1 MVNSTPQDEFFV
13 NGEGDEY
20 FKRHQ
25 NWLTSVNKETD
36 LVYSSLVSLDLK
48 PNSILEIGCANGFRL
63 NWLYEK
69 FGCYCMGIDPSSN
82 AIKDGRKKYP
92 EIIFEKATFD
102 TLENIA
108 KKFDIIILGFF
119 VYLIPRE
126 KLFKL
131 AYLVDSHL
139 ENDGYITSYDFYSK
153 IPIVNEY
160 KYKDDILSFK
170 FDLPQM
176 FSWNPQ
182 YVEIFRHVKNHD
194 LSEFSGDQNES
205 IAVTILRKNNII
217 SSYVNL

>member
-139 ENDGYITSYDFYSK
+139 ENDGYITSFDFYSK

-160 KYKDDILSFK
+160 KHKDDILSFK